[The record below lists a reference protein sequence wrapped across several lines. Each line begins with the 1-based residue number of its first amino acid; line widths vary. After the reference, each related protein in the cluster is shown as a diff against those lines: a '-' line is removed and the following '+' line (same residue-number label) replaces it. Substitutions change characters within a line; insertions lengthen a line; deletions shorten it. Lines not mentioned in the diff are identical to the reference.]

1 MDRTGIKRRQERD
14 YELFLPYMQ
23 TYTRSET
30 NTPTWRKKC
39 LLYYLLHFSFK
50 NLPDWGGGGV
60 GGEKM
65 AEGEGA
71 KQKAWKLPSPTNWPH
86 HTAKEQ
92 ADGYKTYLEG
102 IPWGLTVHLIHS
114 DDCAG
119 KGKIYTLSV
128 LPFLSPVSR
137 PK

>member
-1 MDRTGIKRRQERD
+1 MEKKVFII
-14 YELFLPYMQ
+14 LFAILFFQKFP
-23 TYTRSET
+23 RLG
-30 NTPTWRKKC
+30 W
-39 LLYYLLHFSFK
+39 
-50 NLPDWGGGGV
+50 GGV

-119 KGKIYTLSV
+119 KGKINTLSV
-128 LPFLSPVSR
+128 LPFLSPASR